1 MKNNRVNY
9 EKYEKKVDTSS
20 FIKKES
26 YFEEKDIKFNLDYK
40 KTVDDISNELYLKV
54 IVNLDKSVKIIDK
67 AVEYKL
73 EDNNCRVRLLVTV
86 EENIAF
92 PETLQP

>member
-1 MKNNRVNY
+1 M
-9 EKYEKKVDTSS
+9 
-20 FIKKES
+20 
-26 YFEEKDIKFNLDYK
+26 DYK
-40 KTVDDISNELYLKV
+40 KIVEDTSNELYTKV

-73 EDNNCRVRLLVTV
+73 EGNNCRVRLLVTV

-92 PETLQP
+92 SEGIKPET